1 MTSRVIAIDGP
12 AGSGKSTT
20 AQEVALRLGIAH
32 VESGALYRALT
43 LAALDGDTQFVAQR
57 LVALARSL
65 PVRLDLTGDGLRPE
79 VAGVDVSREI
89 RSPRVTQRVSE
100 LSAIPDVRHWV
111 NEEVRGVVR
120 RHLGSAVLDG
130 RDIGTVVFPDALLK
144 IYLTARPEVR
154 ARRRLLQEG
163 VEPDG
168 TRIAE
173 ATEALTRRDRADSSR
188 AVAPLRPAEDA
199 IELDTSDLTFEEQ
212 VDFIV
217 RKARKVFSS
226 LDIGS
231 WPA

>member
-20 AQEVALRLGIAH
+20 AHEVALRLGIWH
-32 VESGALYRALT
+32 LESGALYRALT
-43 LAALDGDTQFVAQR
+43 LAALDSDMQFVGQR

-65 PVRLDLTGDGLRPE
+65 PVRLDLTGDGLRPD

-89 RSPRVTQRVSE
+89 RSHRVTQRVSE
-100 LSAIPDVRHWV
+100 LSAIPDVRQWV

-144 IYLTARPEVR
+144 VYLTARPGVR
-154 ARRRLLQEG
+154 AKRRLLQEG
-163 VEPDG
+163 VEPDE

-173 ATEALTRRDRADSSR
+173 AAEALARRDQADSSR

-231 WPA
+231 QPA